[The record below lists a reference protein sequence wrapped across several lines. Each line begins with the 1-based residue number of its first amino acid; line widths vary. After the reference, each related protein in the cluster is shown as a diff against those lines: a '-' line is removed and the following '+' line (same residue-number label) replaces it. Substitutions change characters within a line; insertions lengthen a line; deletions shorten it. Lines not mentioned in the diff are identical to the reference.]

1 VPIIQVRAALS
12 LKRAYGA
19 DKMREEE
26 KLSKGAPNLRM
37 MMPSRERWIVVLACG
52 WSAVMSIDGSAWA
65 DPQLR
70 GAAKEIR
77 RQAMVFV
84 LAKGDPGACGPG
96 CSEWIAAEGSFDHEA
111 HLRLRQLLGSSPRR
125 PPPIFFHSTGGFLS
139 ASMAVGSV
147 LRQHHMQAGVGHTI
161 PAGCR
166 DALKFDEA
174 CHKLMQS
181 SGQLRA
187 RLRFNGAVCAS
198 ACAYA
203 LIGAS
208 SRSVAQQARVGVHEP
223 RPLPPSSFASLG
235 IEVKAAA
242 SRTEVTD
249 VKKRYA
255 TQMGVDAGV
264 VDIAERTKRPSMHWL
279 SRDEITRL
287 GIATTGHFETPWVG
301 YSRPGVGYYVGKSVT
316 QPSRSHPAEFR
327 TTMLEFGCTS
337 ALGIATLSVVRELDG
352 LEASAITTVQ
362 VTAGDSVIYKSNSGS
377 SISVRSCRSLKS
389 HRRSQPAKSSWWSS
403 PKHCMRWCFRR
414 GGFPKHTSAYPK
426 PA

>member
-1 VPIIQVRAALS
+1 MLPE
-12 LKRAYGA
+12 
-19 DKMREEE
+19 MREGET
-26 KLSKGAPNLRM
+26 LSKGAPNVRM
-37 MMPSRERWIVVLACG
+37 IRTVGIVVLACG
-52 WSAVMSIDGSAWA
+52 WAAVMSTDGSAWA
-65 DPQLR
+65 DPQLQ

-96 CSEWIAAEGSFDHEA
+96 CSEWIAAEGAFDHEA
-111 HLRLRQLLGSSPRR
+111 HLRLRQLLSLSPRR
-125 PPPIFFHSTGGFLS
+125 PPPIFFHSTGGIIGAAL
-139 ASMAVGSV
+139 AVGSV
-147 LRQHHMQAGVGHTI
+147 LRQHQMQAGVGHTI

-166 DALKFDEA
+166 DTLKFDEA

-181 SGQLRA
+181 GGQLRA

-208 SRSVAQQARVGVHEP
+208 SRSVANQARIGVHES
-223 RPLPPSSFASLG
+223 RPLPPGSFASLG
-235 IEVKAAA
+235 IDVKAAA
-242 SRTEVTD
+242 SRTEVAD

-287 GIATTGHFETPWVG
+287 GIITTGHFETPWVG
-301 YSRPGVGYYVGKSVT
+301 YSKPGVGYYVSKSVT
-316 QPSRSHPAEFR
+316 QPSRSRPAEFR

-337 ALGIATLSVVRELDG
+337 ALGSVTLSVVRELDW

-362 VTAGDSVIYKSNSGS
+362 VTAGDSVIYKSNFWIINIRAELSAAQIEQAVAASQIVLVEQSKTSHETVFSTRGLPEAFKHAS
-377 SISVRSCRSLKS
+377 ESCRK
-389 HRRSQPAKSSWWSS
+389 KNSS
-403 PKHCMRWCFRR
+403 
-414 GGFPKHTSAYPK
+414 G
-426 PA
+426 